1 MSVGVIPYLILGIAL
16 VAGLLLAGRWYVSAE
31 PRTLIKV
38 VKWALVGLVGFIAV
52 FFVVNGKLVW
62 AIATLPALIPWFMR
76 ARSVARMAKT
86 FSRMSQAAGM
96 SAASGETSEVETPY
110 LRMTLEHDSGR
121 MTGEVLSGEYA
132 GKRLEEMALGQLV
145 ELLKTCWRDDDEST
159 RLLEAYLDREF
170 RDWRETAKAGDQQ
183 NSSSGAVMD
192 WAEALQI
199 LGLEEG
205 ASEDE
210 IKEAHRRL
218 IAGMHPDH
226 GGSDYLAA
234 QINRAKDLLLGE

>member
-1 MSVGVIPYLILGIAL
+1 VVPYLILGIAL

-31 PRTLIKV
+31 PRTLIKA

-96 SAASGETSEVETPY
+96 SGASGETSEVETPY

-145 ELLKTCWRDDDEST
+145 ELLKTCWRDDDES
-159 RLLEAYLDREF
+159 
-170 RDWRETAKAGDQQ
+170 
-183 NSSSGAVMD
+183 
-192 WAEALQI
+192 
-199 LGLEEG
+199 
-205 ASEDE
+205 
-210 IKEAHRRL
+210 
-218 IAGMHPDH
+218 
-226 GGSDYLAA
+226 
-234 QINRAKDLLLGE
+234 

>member
-1 MSVGVIPYLILGIAL
+1 MSVGVVPYLILGIAL

-52 FFVVNGKLVW
+52 FFVVSGKLVW

-96 SAASGETSEVETPY
+96 SGASGETSEVETPY

-170 RDWRETAKAGDQQ
+170 GGWRETAKTGDQQ

-199 LGLEEG
+199 LGLEGG

>member
-1 MSVGVIPYLILGIAL
+1 
-16 VAGLLLAGRWYVSAE
+16 
-31 PRTLIKV
+31 
-38 VKWALVGLVGFIAV
+38 
-52 FFVVNGKLVW
+52 
-62 AIATLPALIPWFMR
+62 
-76 ARSVARMAKT
+76 MAKT
-86 FSRMSQAAGM
+86 FSRMSHAAGM
-96 SAASGETSEVETPY
+96 SGASGETSEVETPY
-110 LRMTLEHDSGR
+110 LRMILEHDSGR

-132 GKRLEEMALGQLV
+132 GNRLEEMALGQLV
-145 ELLKTCWRDDDEST
+145 ELPKTCWRDDDEST

-170 RDWRETAKAGDQQ
+170 GDWRETVKTGDQQ

-199 LGLEEG
+199 LGLEKG

>member
-1 MSVGVIPYLILGIAL
+1 MSVGVVPYLILGIAL

-52 FFVVNGKLVW
+52 FFVVSGKLVW

-96 SAASGETSEVETPY
+96 SGASGETSEVETSY

-145 ELLKTCWRDDDEST
+145 ELLKTCWRDDDESA

-170 RDWRETAKAGDQQ
+170 GDWRETARAGNQQ

-199 LGLEEG
+199 LGLEDG
-205 ASEDE
+205 ANEDE